1 MHFLLHVKQQLSK
14 GSDSTY
20 MTAATDSQIQLNTP
34 IQEQIPQRKQIHL
47 LMLSILTPDQTWM
60 DEGLEEEKKS
70 RLTPIYLDREKV
82 VQEAQ
87 LSSYGFG
94 FFRFCEFSNFN
105 QSLLQLLFLPLRSL
119 KHPYSA
125 KTDQSFTLQ
134 SLFLLARLA
143 LSIESSHLTRK
154 QSLFFFPRSYV

>member
-34 IQEQIPQRKQIHL
+34 IQEQIPQRKQIYL

-87 LSSYGFG
+87 LIWIWVFP
-94 FFRFCEFSNFN
+94 
-105 QSLLQLLFLPLRSL
+105 LLRIQ
-119 KHPYSA
+119 
-125 KTDQSFTLQ
+125 QLQ
-134 SLFLLARLA
+134 SISSPTSVSSA
-143 LSIESSHLTRK
+143 SISEA
-154 QSLFFFPRSYV
+154 SL